1 MSVYYVQ
8 LLYVH
13 IMLQKCQEH
22 VKTIFIKDRKQN
34 KKIYEDENTSF
45 YFIRT
50 KIKICIFIRTKNLF
64 NPVFYSG
71 VRGLCV
77 NISLKIIILKC

>member
-8 LLYVH
+8 LLYVR

-34 KKIYEDENTSF
+34 KKIYENENTLF

-50 KIKICIFIRTKNLF
+50 KIKICIFIGTKNLF
-64 NPVFYSG
+64 NP
-71 VRGLCV
+71 
-77 NISLKIIILKC
+77 K